1 MMAILRIDLTEFTN
15 EIIAN
20 VRMPGATTINTD
32 STATMQRKLT
42 NYYTRGR
49 Q

>member
-1 MMAILRIDLTEFTN
+1 VSDLTEFTN
-15 EIIAN
+15 EIMAN
-20 VRMPGATTINTD
+20 VQMPSATIINTD
-32 STATMQRKLT
+32 STATMQRKLN